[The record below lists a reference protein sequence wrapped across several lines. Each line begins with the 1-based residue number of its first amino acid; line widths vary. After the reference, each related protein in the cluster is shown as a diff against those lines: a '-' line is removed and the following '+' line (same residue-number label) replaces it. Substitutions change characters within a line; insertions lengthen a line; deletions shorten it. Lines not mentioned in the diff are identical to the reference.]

1 MDPAADPV
9 VVRRRRSNGW
19 GLERGVSPLPPS
31 CGAAVMEESCAH
43 SEDLEGSP
51 LLQRDVGEQWSLNI
65 VVSRN
70 LSAPLVRD
78 SLIPRPYSRDS
89 HSQTTF
95 ISIPFHYHYEWN
107 DYMEWRKSLI
117 CFKIHDVVCVAL
129 QSVFGNS
136 WPYDWQLLKID

>member
-1 MDPAADPV
+1 MVPESQSLLRGEDVDPAADPV
-9 VVRRRRSNGW
+9 VVVRRRGNGW

-31 CGAAVMEESCAH
+31 DVMEESCAH

-51 LLQRDVGEQWSLNI
+51 LLQRDVGEQWNLNK

-78 SLIPRPYSRDS
+78 GLIPRPYSRDS

-95 ISIPFHYHYEWN
+95 ISIPFHYHIVWN
-107 DYMEWRKSLI
+107 NCMEWRMEKSLM
-117 CFKIHDVVCVAL
+117 
-129 QSVFGNS
+129 
-136 WPYDWQLLKID
+136 